1 MQNIRMTDVNDNTQ
15 LDKTARL
22 AYAVMPGLTPY
33 PIVEVKR
40 LNFLGTPTE
49 LLRKH
54 GLLCLVDEKN
64 ALEIESEYEGTRTIL
79 QIASGK

>member
-1 MQNIRMTDVNDNTQ
+1 MRNIRITDVNDNTQ
-15 LDKTARL
+15 LQDCSV

-64 ALEIESEYEGTRTIL
+64 ALEIESEYKRHARL
-79 QIASGK
+79 QTTLGK

>member
-1 MQNIRMTDVNDNTQ
+1 MRNIRMTDVNDNTQ
-15 LDKTARL
+15 LQDCSV

-64 ALEIESEYEGTRTIL
+64 ALEIESEYKGHARL
-79 QIASGK
+79 QTASGK